1 MANPIDIKSK
11 TFTLKPVKNEFNKTL
26 VLESLERNIITHWD
40 TWGRFQQ
47 IWNNQAYAS
56 FKDFDKY
63 LVLIYL
69 IRDNFQ
75 QYADKFNYYSYDEFY
90 ALEYV
95 TINKLNLIKI
105 SSELNIPKETIRRK
119 VNELQKDEI
128 LKRDGKS
135 IILQKNCFIYQKPNT
150 SLDALSSL
158 IHKKSK
164 AIQGESWFGDK
175 MEKEEIKT
183 YIKKY
188 FTIIWLRFLKL
199 QIPFLLRHR
208 FNFQDLETWM
218 IWGNVALNHQKILN
232 KHINN
237 SVEIKIID
245 HQNYYQKISDLKI
258 ERGVNTSSIA
268 DITSIPRATVIRK
281 LKWLVKKGTIKK
293 NGNLEYFLDYNGNLN
308 KRIEENFRVTQI
320 YVAEFL
326 SDFFDYY
333 KNSKFSP

>member
-1 MANPIDIKSK
+1 
-11 TFTLKPVKNEFNKTL
+11 
-26 VLESLERNIITHWD
+26 
-40 TWGRFQQ
+40 
-47 IWNNQAYAS
+47 
-56 FKDFDKY
+56 
-63 LVLIYL
+63 
-69 IRDNFQ
+69 
-75 QYADKFNYYSYDEFY
+75 
-90 ALEYV
+90 
-95 TINKLNLIKI
+95 
-105 SSELNIPKETIRRK
+105 
-119 VNELQKDEI
+119 
-128 LKRDGKS
+128 
-135 IILQKNCFIYQKPNT
+135 
-150 SLDALSSL
+150 
-158 IHKKSK
+158 
-164 AIQGESWFGDK
+164 

-268 DITSIPRATVIRK
+268 DITNIPRATVIRK

-293 NGNLEYFLDYNGNLN
+293 NDKLEYFLDYKGNLN
-308 KRIEENFRVTQI
+308 KKIEENFRINQI
-320 YVAEFL
+320 FVAEFL

-333 KNSKFSP
+333 KNSKFRP